1 MSYGEG
7 HTRLDAVKNEILKIG
22 IDASNIRR
30 GGGLTHL
37 YELLSRNDLLFNKKY
52 KIILWASSDI
62 LDVIEEKKWI
72 KKVTNRSLNGNLFL
86 RTMWQFLKLSK
97 SAKKEGCDI
106 LLIPGGSYYG
116 TFKPVVS
123 MHRNQLPFEYRELFR
138 YGFSLTSIRLM
149 MLRIFQLQT
158 FRRSDGVIYLT
169 EYCKKV
175 VEEKIVNNSS
185 MSVVIPHGFNT
196 NLKLE
201 PRKQKKIEIYNNSNP
216 YKLIYVSIIDV
227 YKHQWNVIE
236 AISHLRDHGYP
247 LSLNL
252 IGPSSSAAMRKLNK
266 AIRKY
271 DPNQNWVFY
280 RGEVQYSE
288 LKNIY
293 VESDLAIFASTCE
306 TISNILL
313 EKMASGLPIAC
324 SKSEPLPEVLGN
336 GGLYFDSEDPS
347 DISRKVKTLIDSYKK
362 REEISTAS
370 FLKSQ
375 NYSWDNCANET
386 FKFLE
391 RVSRAYNK

>member
-7 HTRLDAVKNEILKIG
+7 HTRLDALKNKILKIG

-37 YELLSRNDLLFNKKY
+37 YELLNRNDLLFNKKY

-86 RTMWQFLKLSK
+86 RTMWQFLKLSE

-138 YGFSLTSIRLM
+138 YRFSLTTIRLM

-175 VEEKIVNNSS
+175 VEEKLVNNSS

-196 NLKLE
+196 NLKKYFKPEFL
-201 PRKQKKIEIYNNSNP
+201 PCA
-216 YKLIYVSIIDV
+216 V
-227 YKHQWNVIE
+227 W
-236 AISHLRDHGYP
+236 
-247 LSLNL
+247 
-252 IGPSSSAAMRKLNK
+252 MFNK
-266 AIRKY
+266 TC
-271 DPNQNWVFY
+271 PVFGLTTHK
-280 RGEVQYSE
+280 R
-288 LKNIY
+288 L
-293 VESDLAIFASTCE
+293 
-306 TISNILL
+306 LL
-313 EKMASGLPIAC
+313 EGRVKSTIVNALLLCTLPVA
-324 SKSEPLPEVLGN
+324 
-336 GGLYFDSEDPS
+336 
-347 DISRKVKTLIDSYKK
+347 
-362 REEISTAS
+362 TA
-370 FLKSQ
+370 Q
-375 NYSWDNCANET
+375 
-386 FKFLE
+386 
-391 RVSRAYNK
+391 